1 MKTYKRYPPEI
12 RERAVRLVLEHQEHY
27 RSEWA
32 ALTAITEDHV
42 SHSTVILF
50 DHRAQF
56 PLWNQP
62 YRSGKGFSNRF
73 QACRNTTRLW
83 LRTASSRP
91 VSTRADCPTSVA
103 IGSSHSSA
111 VSLYSSMIES
121 LIWARCGVSHKML
134 TES

>member
-62 YRSGKGFSNRF
+62 YRSGKGFFEPFSGLPEHHEVMVTNRVE
-73 QACRNTTRLW
+73 QIGVDQGRLPDFRCNW
-83 LRTASSRP
+83 LL
-91 VSTRADCPTSVA
+91 
-103 IGSSHSSA
+103 
-111 VSLYSSMIES
+111 SL
-121 LIWARCGVSHKML
+121 LRRFLVFL
-134 TES
+134 DD